1 LPIEGC
7 RDIRNNNCDLKIAE
21 SASLGSSK
29 SRVQPREE
37 SEIKNRESA
46 EQAFSEIR
54 VPANYSMKF
63 PKPKQLV
70 ENEYPDLDMTQP
82 ELIKHFVQNI
92 VFPTENSLMDKYIY
106 QTIVALKNAKQEK
119 AKEKA
124 QKKKGK
130 NSVSVNVSDLGS
142 ELFFTKCHI
151 GATNSL
157 MHTSV
162 AHRLNI
168 EYKPLKIGISTA
180 TGVDNDAV
188 KGISH
193 IRFKLKATDGREI
206 ICCAN
211 FIISSRLNGL
221 EAILGN
227 EFLLKNENIDSI
239 KLDSIRIKN
248 GDEIVSVPLVSDS
261 KVSQGDKNHRGTI
274 TERLDISCKNC
285 GKTGIIENMHID
297 TTKTIE
303 VSHSV
308 WEVEREELPEDEDI
322 EIVDIRAFTHTL

>member
-1 LPIEGC
+1 
-7 RDIRNNNCDLKIAE
+7 
-21 SASLGSSK
+21 
-29 SRVQPREE
+29 
-37 SEIKNRESA
+37 
-46 EQAFSEIR
+46 
-54 VPANYSMKF
+54 
-63 PKPKQLV
+63 
-70 ENEYPDLDMTQP
+70 
-82 ELIKHFVQNI
+82 
-92 VFPTENSLMDKYIY
+92 
-106 QTIVALKNAKQEK
+106 
-119 AKEKA
+119 
-124 QKKKGK
+124 
-130 NSVSVNVSDLGS
+130 
-142 ELFFTKCHI
+142 
-151 GATNSL
+151 

-168 EYKPLKIGISTA
+168 EYKPFKIGISTA

-206 ICCAN
+206 ICCVN

-248 GDEIVSVPLVSDS
+248 GNEIVSVPLVSDS
-261 KVSQGDKNHRGTI
+261 KVSQSDENHRGTI
-274 TERLDISCKNC
+274 SERPDISCKNC
-285 GKTGIIENMHID
+285 GKMGIIDNMHID

-308 WEVEREELPEDEDI
+308 WEVEREELPEDKDI
-322 EIVDIRAFTHTL
+322 EIVDIRAFTHTLKEVYDNETVLKQCLL

>member
-1 LPIEGC
+1 
-7 RDIRNNNCDLKIAE
+7 
-21 SASLGSSK
+21 
-29 SRVQPREE
+29 
-37 SEIKNRESA
+37 
-46 EQAFSEIR
+46 
-54 VPANYSMKF
+54 MKF

-151 GATNSL
+151 GNDNENGNTFSALADTGATNSL